1 MEGRPCPS
9 NVALARAYGSHSAN
23 RARRL
28 LTYFE
33 ERDLIVVRTD
43 LTGKRIV
50 VFPDLGCETAPDQP
64 DRPDEA
70 IAPREAAE

>member
-1 MEGRPCPS
+1 
-9 NVALARAYGSHSAN
+9 
-23 RARRL
+23 

-64 DRPDEA
+64 DQPGED
-70 IAPREAAE
+70 IIPRQAAE